1 MEIPIF
7 DAILNANEDGIFAVS
22 LVEQPAVERDFIAFK
37 KDEKPEFKFSIE
49 NEVQHMITG
58 VMMLADTPIYRYS
71 PEMGEY
77 YIKFSKETIKEM
89 AEKML
94 QIGSHNCIDIEHD
107 EYYFFDKC
115 NLVECYIKDTAKGVV
130 PQAFADI
137 PDGSLLVTY
146 KVHDDRLWEKITS
159 GEVKGFSLEGFF
171 SFGEKTEMNKQ
182 QEKNNNTIMNKIKS
196 VLSKILAEFASV
208 KAVDGTELF
217 YEGEELAVGVEVADA
232 DGNAIADG
240 EYEIVDEKIVVVK
253 DGKVEEIKEK
263 EEKVVE
269 EEEPET
275 EPEPEVEA
283 EEEVVVEEEP
293 AAEPEYDAKADVD
306 ALKAEIEAL
315 KSEIEALKGEIEAI
329 KEQLQEPVVEPVA
342 EEFEKAV
349 EHGKTGIKNVDK
361 AISILSSMK

>member
-1 MEIPIF
+1 MDIPIF

-37 KDEKPEFKFSIE
+37 KDENNALRDKPEFKFSIE

-107 EYYFFDKC
+107 ENYFFDKC

-146 KVHDDRLWEKITS
+146 KVNDLRLWEKITS

-232 DGNAIADG
+232 DGNSVADG
-240 EYEIVDEKIVVVK
+240 EYELDEKIVVVK
-253 DGKVEEIKEK
+253 DGKVEEIKDK
-263 EEKVVE
+263 EVVE
-269 EEEPET
+269 EEPEA

-283 EEEVVVEEEP
+283 EEEEVVVEEEKP
-293 AAEPEYDAKADVD
+293 AEPEYDA
-306 ALKAEIEAL
+306 KAEIEAL
-315 KSEIEALKGEIEAI
+315 KSEVEALKGEIEAI